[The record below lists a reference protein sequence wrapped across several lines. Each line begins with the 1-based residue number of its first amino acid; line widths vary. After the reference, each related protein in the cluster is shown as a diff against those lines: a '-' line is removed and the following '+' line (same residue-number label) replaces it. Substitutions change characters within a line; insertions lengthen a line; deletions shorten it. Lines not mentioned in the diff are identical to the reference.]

1 MKVQSQS
8 KRAPHQHCCG
18 ITLIECLV
26 YISALAV
33 VFGLGLTAFYRS
45 FENSA
50 ALRRNSDDIAQTL
63 SVGERWR
70 ADIRAATQPPRFDS
84 AQQTLHIPQ
93 PNGEVAYK
101 FSEEKILRRATA
113 GANWQVAL
121 ASVQQSEMIRDPRA
135 HATAWRWELE
145 LKTRRQPALVRPLF
159 TFTAA
164 ISPP

>member
-1 MKVQSQS
+1 MKTPLPSH
-8 KRAPHQHCCG
+8 RAPHQHCRG

-45 FENSA
+45 VANSA
-50 ALRRNSDDIAQTL
+50 ALRRNADDIAQTL

-70 ADIRAATQPPRFDS
+70 ADVRAATQPPRFD
-84 AQQTLHIPQ
+84 AADQTLYLPQ
-93 PNGEVAYK
+93 ASGEVAYK
-101 FSEEKILRRATA
+101 FTEGKVLRRSAA
-113 GANWQVAL
+113 DANWQVAHS
-121 ASVQQSEMIRDPRA
+121 SVQQSEMIRDSRA
-135 HATAWRWELE
+135 HVTAWRWELE

-164 ISPP
+164 TSQP

>member
-1 MKVQSQS
+1 MKIQPRS
-8 KRAPHQHCCG
+8 KRAPRPHCRG

-33 VFGLGLTAFYRS
+33 VFGLGLKAFYSS

-50 ALRRNSDDIAQTL
+50 ALRRNADDIAQTL

-84 AQQTLHIPQ
+84 ADQTFYLPQ
-93 PNGEVAYK
+93 ANGEVAYK
-101 FSEEKILRRATA
+101 FTDGKVLRRSAA
-113 GANWQVAL
+113 DANWQVAHS
-121 ASVQQSEMIRDPRA
+121 SVQQSEMIRESRA
-135 HATAWRWELE
+135 HVTAWRWELE
-145 LKTRRQPALVRPLF
+145 LKTRRRPALVRPLF

-164 ISPP
+164 TNQP

>member
-1 MKVQSQS
+1 MKTVSQS
-8 KRAPHQHCCG
+8 KPARHRHCRG

-33 VFGLGLTAFYRS
+33 VFGLGLKAFYSS

-50 ALRRNSDDIAQTL
+50 ALRRNADDIAQTL

-70 ADIRAATQPPRFDS
+70 ADIRAATRPPRFDS
-84 AQQTLHIPQ
+84 ADQTLYLPQ
-93 PNGEVAYK
+93 ASGEVAYQFTNGK
-101 FSEEKILRRATA
+101 VLRRSAI
-113 GANWQVAL
+113 GAEWQVAHS
-121 ASVQQSEMIRDPRA
+121 SVQQSKMIRDSRA
-135 HATAWRWELE
+135 HVTAWRWELE

-164 ISPP
+164 TSQP

>member
-1 MKVQSQS
+1 MKTVSQS
-8 KRAPHQHCCG
+8 KPAPHRYCRG

-33 VFGLGLTAFYRS
+33 VFGLGLKAFYSS

-50 ALRRNSDDIAQTL
+50 ALRRNADDIAQTL

-84 AQQTLHIPQ
+84 ADQTLYLPQ
-93 PNGEVAYK
+93 ANGEVAYK
-101 FSEEKILRRATA
+101 FSEGKVLRRSAI
-113 GANWQVAL
+113 GAEWQVAHS
-121 ASVQQSEMIRDPRA
+121 SVQQSKMIRDSRA
-135 HATAWRWELE
+135 HVTAWRWELE

-164 ISPP
+164 TSQP

>member
-1 MKVQSQS
+1 MKIQPQS
-8 KRAPHQHCCG
+8 KRAPRPHCRG

-33 VFGLGLTAFYRS
+33 VFGLGLKAFYSS

-50 ALRRNSDDIAQTL
+50 ALRRNADDIAQTL

-70 ADIRAATQPPRFDS
+70 ADIRAATRPPRFDS
-84 AQQTLHIPQ
+84 ADQTLYLPQ
-93 PNGEVAYK
+93 ANGEVAYK
-101 FSEEKILRRATA
+101 FSEEKLLRRSTA
-113 GANWQVAL
+113 DSDWQVAL
-121 ASVQQSEMIRDPRA
+121 PNVQQSDMIRDSRT

-145 LKTRRQPALVRPLF
+145 LRTRRQPALVRPLF

-164 ISPP
+164 TSQP

>member
-1 MKVQSQS
+1 MRTQLQSQ
-8 KRAPHQHCCG
+8 RAPQQHRRG

-33 VFGLGLTAFYRS
+33 VLGLGLKAFYRS

-50 ALRRNSDDIAQTL
+50 ALRRNADDIAQTL

-70 ADIRAATQPPRFDS
+70 ADIRAATQPPQFDT
-84 AQQTLHIPQ
+84 AAQTLYIPQ
-93 PNGEVAYK
+93 TNGEVAYQ
-101 FSEEKILRRATA
+101 FSEEKILRRAA
-113 GANWQVAL
+113 ANGNWHVAL
-121 ASVQQSEMIRDPRA
+121 ASVQRSEMIRDART
-135 HATAWRWELE
+135 HAVAWRWELE

-164 ISPP
+164 TSPP

>member
-1 MKVQSQS
+1 MKIQPQS
-8 KRAPHQHCCG
+8 KRAPRPDCRG

-33 VFGLGLTAFYRS
+33 VFGLGLKAFYSS

-50 ALRRNSDDIAQTL
+50 ALRRNADDIAQTL

-84 AQQTLHIPQ
+84 ADKTLYLPQ
-93 PNGEVAYK
+93 ANGEVAYK
-101 FSEEKILRRATA
+101 FSEEKLLRRSTA
-113 GANWQVAL
+113 DSDWQVAL
-121 ASVQQSEMIRDPRA
+121 PNVQQSDMIRDSRT

-164 ISPP
+164 TSQP